1 MSIIGSIVCGSNW
14 NRSIGSEPNGT
25 EIQRTL
31 KSSIFSKNVGR
42 SIEEMRIN
50 ES

>member
-1 MSIIGSIVCGSNW
+1 MIMVGISNW
-14 NRSIGSEPNGT
+14 NRSEPNGT
-25 EIQRTL
+25 EIQRTSL
-31 KSSIFSKNVGR
+31 FSKNIGR